1 MTTLGNV
8 ENIKVGSTNIARMYE
23 GNTLVYYPLPPRYQQ
38 SSGNGTTEVSQ
49 SWSGTN
55 RTVTLSRTG
64 STPMSVNKSIRL
76 MHQLDNSHAYT
87 GPGRYRVSFTATKNS
102 PSTHD
107 VESNSFSGSGN
118 TNPETTKPLFLSFRD
133 DDEYEESP
141 DYKNKEYEYIVNGSN
156 SYVIDMYQD
165 DVDPKSSINI
175 IVHKKAQFSYTISD
189 IYITYLGPLYQLVTE
204 DLLIWIDAENS
215 LSYSGSGSDI
225 NSLAPLSPPHNAT
238 LTNGV
243 FNSTTPKNWELDED
257 FGSGDHESFIVFD
270 DMDDFDGKDFTFS
283 IWFEFTNNDLSGNDG
298 DIISKGPHGTSAS
311 LLVWYDAAVSGSA
324 DVGGSNTE
332 TISFFVG
339 DGTSAG
345 RNWISAPSGSI
356 EKNKVYNLV
365 VQATNTG
372 RSRIWI
378 NGVMQE
384 DSTKSSVSGM
394 ANNSEPLKLGA
405 AQAAGSSA
413 PLDSDIKIYAFHAYD
428 SFLTDAQIDLNWN
441 NLRGRFGL

>member
-118 TNPETTKPLFLSFRD
+118 TNPETTKPLFLSYRD
-133 DDEYEESP
+133 DDEYQESP
-141 DYKNKEYEYIVNGSN
+141 DYLNKEYEYIVNGSN
-156 SYVIDMYQD
+156 SYVVDMYQD
-165 DVDPKSSINI
+165 DVVPRSSINI
-175 IVHKKAQFSYTISD
+175 IVHRQAQLHYVISD
-189 IYITYLGPLYQLVTE
+189 ISITYLGPLYQLFAENLV
-204 DLLIWIDAENS
+204 LWIDAENS
-215 LSYSGSGSDI
+215 LSYSGSGNAI
-225 NSLAPLSPPHNAT
+225 TNLAPGTTNNAT
-238 LTNGV
+238 LSNAV
-243 FNSTTPKNWELDED
+243 FNSTTPKNWEVDED
-257 FGSGDHESFIVFD
+257 AGTGDHDSFINFGDVS
-270 DMDDFDGKDFTFS
+270 DFDGSNFTFS